1 MSPVLRILVPV
12 DWVSNHFQIPKVC
25 HKFTESCNERQ
36 FLLSTGAVIISVQSS
51 YVHLISASHHWKAVP
66 CGFPSMTVEEIQG
79 LAIKAKALELL
90 WLKTEQLLTRLQ
102 TMLENVSRH
111 KKEYSN

>member
-1 MSPVLRILVPV
+1 
-12 DWVSNHFQIPKVC
+12 
-25 HKFTESCNERQ
+25 
-36 FLLSTGAVIISVQSS
+36 
-51 YVHLISASHHWKAVP
+51 
-66 CGFPSMTVEEIQG
+66 MTVEEIQG